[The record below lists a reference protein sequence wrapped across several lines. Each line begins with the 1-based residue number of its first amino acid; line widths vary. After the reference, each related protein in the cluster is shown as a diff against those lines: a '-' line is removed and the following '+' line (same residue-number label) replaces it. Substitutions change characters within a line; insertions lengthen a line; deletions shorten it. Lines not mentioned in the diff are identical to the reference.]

1 MLAPTNS
8 NKGIEMAK
16 GAETLKQE
24 IVGPRSGK
32 EIEETFYHIF
42 WRKLRRTIS
51 KDQQYQ
57 IENPFWFLIEL
68 HIPRIIKK

>member
-1 MLAPTNS
+1 
-8 NKGIEMAK
+8 MAK

-42 WRKLRRTIS
+42 WRKLGSKNYAETIS

-68 HIPRIIKK
+68 HIPRITKK